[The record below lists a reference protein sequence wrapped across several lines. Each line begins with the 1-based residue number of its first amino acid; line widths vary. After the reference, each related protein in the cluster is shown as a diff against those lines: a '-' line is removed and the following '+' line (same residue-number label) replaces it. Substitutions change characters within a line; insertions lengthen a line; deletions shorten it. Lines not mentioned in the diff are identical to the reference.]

1 MSTLGVT
8 MCPKGAVNE
17 FFYEAVYKRAVALR
31 KDKTGHDGAVIFVST
46 HFYKE
51 IKQQIGWWM

>member
-1 MSTLGVT
+1 

-31 KDKTGHDGAVIFVST
+31 KDKPGHDGTVTFVST
-46 HFYKE
+46 HF
-51 IKQQIGWWM
+51 

>member
-1 MSTLGVT
+1 

-17 FFYEAVYKRAVALR
+17 FFYEGVYKRAVALR

-51 IKQQIGWWM
+51 IKEQIGWWM

>member
-1 MSTLGVT
+1 

-31 KDKTGHDGAVIFVST
+31 KDKPGHYGAVTFVST
-46 HFYKE
+46 HF
-51 IKQQIGWWM
+51 